1 MSFAPLD
8 CRGILLLLAFA
19 ACAASASRASAQS
32 NVALG
37 KPIIDGSGS
46 WSGGVGQAAPFNGG
60 SFPASKVVDGVVT
73 EPPDGVISYWLGRE
87 QLENEYFTID
97 LGQNYLL
104 DRIEL
109 FNTHNRQFND
119 RSTDEFALFGATAVG
134 PDNKLLNPIPLLSG
148 NLTDRTGAAL
158 IQPDVFTPA
167 NGLQVKDVR
176 YLRFDALSSTYNG
189 RNVGLNEIRAFSG
202 ASSFPNLALNR
213 PVIAG
218 SGAWS
223 GSTPGA
229 GVSYNEGQYPAKSVT
244 DGSVIDAAGS
254 YWLGREGVRNE
265 YFTLDLG
272 SEVPIR
278 EVLIRNTTNGD
289 AADRGTSTFR
299 ILASSAVDGANE
311 LIGGREIL
319 RGQLP
324 NAAGLL
330 QLPETVFNNSNGL
343 ADATARYL
351 RFETL
356 GDTYA
361 NAAVGLNEIEVY
373 GKAIH
378 SPTPLSRP
386 NLALG
391 KNVIDGS
398 GAWDGSTAGKGAAF
412 DGGRFP
418 ATRVTDGSIADVN
431 TGRNSYWLGRERT
444 RNEYFTVDL
453 GQVFTLE
460 EIGLRNTHNT
470 QFNDRGTKDFIL
482 LGAQELDASNQLVN
496 PVEVLRGTLATV
508 SGQTPIPLE
517 SFTSASGLATADVR
531 YLKFIASNY
540 YFGANSGGSGLN
552 DLLVYGRPITSL
564 AGDFNGDGLLDASD
578 MDALTRGVLEGSTD
592 IRLDVSGDGKVD
604 QADRTVW
611 VEQLKRTYFGDANLD
626 GVFNTS
632 DFVSVFQTG
641 QYEDAAADNSTW
653 ATGDFNGDL
662 DFTSGD
668 FVTAFQGGGYEAAP
682 RAAIAAQVPEPCG
695 LQLMALAWAGAAV
708 LWSRR
713 NSNVRTQAA

>member
-1 MSFAPLD
+1 MRFVSFAPLD
-8 CRGILLLLAFA
+8 YRSILLLVALA
-19 ACAASASRASAQS
+19 ACAASASQASAQS

-46 WSGGVGQAAPFNGG
+46 WSASPFNGG

-134 PDNKLLNPIPLLSG
+134 PDNKLLDPIPLLSG
-148 NLTDRTGAAL
+148 NLTDRTGANL
-158 IQPDVFTPA
+158 ILPDVFTPA

-202 ASSFPNLALNR
+202 AASFPNLALNR

-223 GSTPGA
+223 GNTPGA
-229 GVSYNEGQYPAKSVT
+229 GVSYNDGQYPASSVT
-244 DGSVIDAAGS
+244 DGSIIDAAGS

-289 AADRGTSTFR
+289 SADRGTSAFR

-319 RGQLP
+319 QGQLP

-343 ADATARYL
+343 TDATARYL

-373 GKAIH
+373 SKAIH
-378 SPTPLSRP
+378 PPTPLPRP
-386 NLALG
+386 NLAAG
-391 KNVIDGS
+391 KSVIDGS
-398 GAWDGSTAGKGAAF
+398 GAFDGVVSGQGASF
-412 DGGRFP
+412 DGGSFP
-418 ATRVTDGSIADVN
+418 ATRVTDGSVTDVN
-431 TGRNSYWLGRERT
+431 IGRTSYWLGRERT

-470 QFNDRGTKDFIL
+470 QYNDRGTKDFIL
-482 LGAQELDASNQLVN
+482 LGAQDLDASNQLVN
-496 PVEVLRGTLATV
+496 PVEVLRGTLANV
-508 SGQTPIPLE
+508 SGQNPIAPQY
-517 SFTSASGLATADVR
+517 FTSAAGLKEADVR

-540 YFGANSGGSGLN
+540 YFGPTNGGSGLN
-552 DLLVYGRPITSL
+552 DLLVYGRPFPSL
-564 AGDFNGDGLLDASD
+564 AGDLNGDGLLDASD
-578 MDALTRGVLEGSTD
+578 IDALTRGVLEGATD
-592 IRLDVSGDGKVD
+592 TRLDLSGDGKVD
-604 QADRTVW
+604 QADRSVW
-611 VEQLKRTYFGDANLD
+611 IEQLKRTYFGDANLD
-626 GVFNTS
+626 GVFNSS
-632 DFVSVFQTG
+632 DFVSVFQAG
-641 QYEDAAADNSTW
+641 QYEDAATANSTW

-682 RAAIAAQVPEPCG
+682 RTAAASQVPEPCG

-708 LWSRR
+708 LRARR
-713 NSNVRTQAA
+713 NSSARPSAA